1 MWLPRTNGSSFLLF
15 VIEKDSETK
24 DCDKAQATEDACKK
38 IFSLKKIIYLFKEIY
53 G

>member
-1 MWLPRTNGSSFLLF
+1 MWLPRTSGSSFLLF

-38 IFSLKKIIYLFKEIY
+38 IIVSLKNKINFSL
-53 G
+53 